1 MAGMRKGRKRN
12 VKEGNVKEGNQ
23 GNYLTLRLGEKI
35 LIERKKSGL
44 SQGQLADML
53 GVTRQSVS
61 KWESGAAVP
70 ELAKLVAIA
79 EVFGVSLDYLVRE
92 QEPRAEDTAR
102 LEEKLDRLTQY
113 VSGYEYTSKTKVFGI
128 PLVSIRLSKNRTIG
142 RDSTAKGI
150 IAIGNV
156 AIGVFSLGAVSI
168 GVVSIGGIALGLIV
182 LGALAFGVLAF
193 GALAIGIIA
202 CGVSAIGIYSTG
214 VASVGKEIAV
224 GIEARGKTAIGES
237 AIGRNRL
244 LLRKGVTEQQIE
256 LFLGKH
262 HPRLWGVLREW
273 ISFVGTHMH

>member
-79 EVFGVSLDYLVRE
+79 EVVGVSLDYLVRE
-92 QEPRAEDTAR
+92 QEPRSEDTAR
-102 LEEKLDRLTQY
+102 LEEKLDRLTRY

-150 IAIGNV
+150 IAIGNSRKTPS
-156 AIGVFSLGAVSI
+156 APLG
-168 GVVSIGGIALGLIV
+168 
-182 LGALAFGVLAF
+182 
-193 GALAIGIIA
+193 
-202 CGVSAIGIYSTG
+202 CT
-214 VASVGKEIAV
+214 
-224 GIEARGKTAIGES
+224 
-237 AIGRNRL
+237 
-244 LLRKGVTEQQIE
+244 
-256 LFLGKH
+256 
-262 HPRLWGVLREW
+262 
-273 ISFVGTHMH
+273 

>member
-92 QEPRAEDTAR
+92 QEPRSEDTAR

-182 LGALAFGVLAF
+182 LVAFGVLAF

>member
-12 VKEGNVKEGNQ
+12 VKEGNVKEGIQ
-23 GNYLTLRLGEKI
+23 GNHLTLRLGEKI

-92 QEPRAEDTAR
+92 QEPRSEDTAR
-102 LEEKLDRLTQY
+102 LEEKLDRLTRY

-150 IAIGNV
+150 I